1 MTSLTTSHPTNTT
14 TVTTPELT
22 PRQGRPGITARWTR
36 WVLVG
41 TVSVGLV
48 GAAAG
53 LGYRTYERSHPTAAA
68 AGTAQSSVAASRVDA
83 AESAHGSGSG
93 IRAGVDASVSGT
105 GASATQATAS
115 TASPIASGGGLPL
128 HGTRGS
134 LEDATGQPVGT
145 R

>member
-1 MTSLTTSHPTNTT
+1 M
-14 TVTTPELT
+14 
-22 PRQGRPGITARWTR
+22 R

-53 LGYRTYERSHPTAAA
+53 LGYRTYARSQQTTAPD
-68 AGTAQSSVAASRVDA
+68 GTVQSSVASSRVDA
-83 AESAHGSGSG
+83 AESAHGGGIG
-93 IRAGVDASVSGT
+93 IRTGVDASVTGSLPGTTVVPDTAQMVHGIRGTLVTGT
-105 GASATQATAS
+105 GASAYRIPTAATTSVTVPMAS
-115 TASPIASGGGLPL
+115 EGGLLL

-134 LEDATGQPVGT
+134 LEDATGQPAVT